1 MDIDPLTCSLH
12 LIPLSLGIARY
23 IYGYPDPEDE
33 KVDSIYPYH
42 GIYVN
47 VGLNPVEGNRA
58 EIVWVCPKCKQ
69 KAINLI
75 KIKKDLKKRIGNLK
89 DKLKKSGR

>member
-1 MDIDPLTCSLH
+1 MHNDPLTCSLH

-23 IYGYPDPEDE
+23 IFGHPDPEDE

-47 VGLNPVEGNRA
+47 VGLNQVEGNRA
-58 EIVWVCPKCKQ
+58 EIVWVCPQYKQ

-75 KIKKDLKKRIGNLK
+75 KIKKDLKKRIENLK
-89 DKLKKSGR
+89 KKVKKSGR